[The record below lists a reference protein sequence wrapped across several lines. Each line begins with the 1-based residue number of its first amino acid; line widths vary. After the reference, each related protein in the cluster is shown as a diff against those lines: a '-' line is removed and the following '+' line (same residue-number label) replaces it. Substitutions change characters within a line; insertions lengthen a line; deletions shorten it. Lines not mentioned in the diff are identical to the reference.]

1 MSTRAG
7 APLSRRHASIPLAP
21 LCVTLASHSVPCEL
35 SHMPPRSK
43 SIVGRPPLPPPQKQ
57 LKSLS
62 NHERERFT
70 EDDAPEHWDIGLSTA
85 VHVCPRQLGQILL
98 LYQPIWLANPSIE
111 QYHIVC
117 PDVQAF
123 FNLDLLGEDESV
135 KGVNTQ

>member
-1 MSTRAG
+1 MYIRWYTYAQTYGCLQWRSGCWALQRR
-7 APLSRRHASIPLAP
+7 SRRVQVFLRLRLQLTELVPAPTGLDHRISIYAL
-21 LCVTLASHSVPCEL
+21 SVSC
-35 SHMPPRSK
+35 
-43 SIVGRPPLPPPQKQ
+43 SIVMSVL
-57 LKSLS
+57 
-62 NHERERFT
+62 
-70 EDDAPEHWDIGLSTA
+70 GLSTA

-123 FNLDLLGEDESV
+123 FNLHLLGEDESV